1 MSLIP
6 PGIGEAATG
15 HDQFLVAF
23 GKSGVV
29 GAFALEEPTA
39 FRRGQRV
46 IIETDRGLEIGAIVR
61 PATLTQARVFG
72 TAASGRI
79 VRLASAD
86 DEGEMRRLAER
97 AEALFEA
104 ARGEVAQAGL
114 NLEIL
119 DIDWLLDGQTAIIQF
134 VGKEEGTEQFAET
147 LGQRFGI
154 TVRCENL
161 AVPTVNEPEPE
172 SARCDKPDCGK
183 EAGGCSTCSTGGGCS
198 SCGSA
203 KTDISPYF
211 AHLRKDMEAKA
222 PGSRFG
228 LPTTSP

>member
-6 PGIGEAATG
+6 PVAAG
-15 HDQFLVAF
+15 SIPLHDQFLVAF

-29 GAFALEEPTA
+29 GAFTLHEPA
-39 FRRGQRV
+39 SIRRGQRV
-46 IIETDRGLEIGAIVR
+46 VIETERGIEIGAIVR
-61 PATLTQARVFG
+61 PATLTQARIFG

-79 VRLASAD
+79 VRPASAD
-86 DEGEMRRLAER
+86 DERETLRLAEC
-97 AEALFEA
+97 AETLFEA
-104 ARGEVAQAGL
+104 ARREAEIAGL

-119 DIDWLLDGQTAIIQF
+119 DIDWLLDGRTAIVQF
-134 VGKEEGTEQFAET
+134 VGEEHGTDQLATSIAKQFN
-147 LGQRFGI
+147 I

-161 AVPTVNEPEPE
+161 ALPAAAEPE

-183 EAGGCSTCSTGGGCS
+183 DAGGCSTCSTGGGCS

-211 AHLRKDMEAKA
+211 AHLRNDMEAKGRIPLA
-222 PGSRFG
+222 
-228 LPTTSP
+228 